1 MAEIQAALLERRAT
15 AVVAGA
21 RQGQGPGAGLGETS
35 ATVDAA
41 RKAAVAT
48 LVNGESARAQCH
60 DAACHATECANLAI
74 TISSAKV
81 ERRAAARQAQR
92 PGIGESARAAQRQRA
107 RLHRGAAGVGV
118 DAREGGAAS
127 AQLQHRAA
135 AADRTG
141 KGAGVAAVE
150 GEDAA
155 VRHITRERAT
165 GAAIAHLQR
174 AAFDG
179 GAARVAVVPAQR
191 ERAGAVLDQL
201 AVGGGTADRGKPRGI
216 ATVRDLAAEL
226 ARPDTQSARPKADRA
241 RAMQRADGF
250 GEDVQAQCGV
260 HHQAFEQHG
269 RRSAEFTR
277 CREHPGTVDCDP
289 RGIGDLFGI

>member
-1 MAEIQAALLERRAT
+1 MAQVQAALLEGRAA

-41 RKAAVAT
+41 RKAAAAT
-48 LVNGESARAQCH
+48 LVDGESARAQCH

-92 PGIGESARAAQRQRA
+92 PRISESARAAQRQRA

-118 DAREGGAAS
+118 GAREGCAAS
-127 AQLQHRAA
+127 AQLLHRAA

-250 GEDVQAQCGV
+250 GEDVQAQRGV